1 MYLPPEVGIVDVIQ
15 DALVDLF
22 QIYLTDEIDED
33 DVSRAT
39 IIKVGPLQADPS
51 RVVVLIHENDPDAPR
66 TWQHQMHVR
75 GHGRMVGLSETRA
88 AMDWSGRA
96 TIGAT
101 RIGGGC
107 EYERSFTL
115 EVQVWG
121 HLVGG
126 ITVTRRDVAH
136 IAAVVTSRALRAML
150 DAGPQIGTGALV
162 QDDFGESVIVGPYL
176 GDEWAEQ
183 EEGESLRVIKYL
195 QFWYH
200 TDRNYG

>member
-15 DALVDLF
+15 DCLVDLF
-22 QIYLTDEIDED
+22 QIHLVEEIDAD
-33 DVSRAT
+33 DVSQAT
-39 IIKVGPLQADPS
+39 TIKVGPLQASPT
-51 RVVVLIHENDPDAPR
+51 RVVVLIHENDPDSPR
-66 TWQHQMHVR
+66 TWRHQPHVR
-75 GHGRMVGLSETRA
+75 GHGRMVGVSESRPA
-88 AMDWSGRA
+88 QEWAGRA

-121 HLVGG
+121 NLVGG

-136 IAAVVTSRALRAML
+136 IAAVVTSRALQAML
-150 DAGPQIGTGALV
+150 NAKQRIGSGSLV
-162 QDDFGESVIVGPYL
+162 QDDFGESVIAGPYL

-183 EEGESLRVIKYL
+183 EEGESLRVIKYM